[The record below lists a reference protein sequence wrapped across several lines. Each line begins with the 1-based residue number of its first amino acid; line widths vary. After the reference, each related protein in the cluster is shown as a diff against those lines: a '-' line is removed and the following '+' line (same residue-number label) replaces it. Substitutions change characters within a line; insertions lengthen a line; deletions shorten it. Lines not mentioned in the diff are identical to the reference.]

1 MAMSISDELLGA
13 FVPIVV
19 YWVYSAIYM
28 AFGSLDNFRLHSR
41 KDEQDKNLVSKP
53 NVIKNVLFQ
62 QTLQAT
68 LAIFLYK
75 VIGNEGGGASE
86 SQSNSLTVMARQ
98 IIIAMFVLD
107 TWQYFV
113 HRYFHHN
120 KFLYRH
126 FHSHHHRLVVPY
138 AFGAIYNHPVEA
150 FVLDITGGAL
160 SYSISGMSP
169 RTSIFFFSFAT
180 MKSVDDHCGV
190 WLPGNLF
197 HTLFYNNSAY
207 HDVHHHLCG
216 GKYNFSQPFF
226 VMWDR
231 IMGTYMPYSLEN
243 RPEGGFQARPIKKQQ
258 KS

>member
-1 MAMSISDELLGA
+1 MALSISDELLGA

-28 AFGSLDNFRLHSR
+28 AFGSLDKFRLHSR
-41 KDEQDKNLVSKP
+41 KEKNLVSKP

-62 QTLQAT
+62 PTLQAT

-75 VIGNEGGGASE
+75 VIGNECLYWIHG
-86 SQSNSLTVMARQ
+86 NILCT
-98 IIIAMFVLD
+98 D
-107 TWQYFV
+107 T
-113 HRYFHHN
+113 
-120 KFLYRH
+120 
-126 FHSHHHRLVVPY
+126 ST
-138 AFGAIYNHPVEA
+138 
-150 FVLDITGGAL
+150 ITS
-160 SYSISGMSP
+160 SYTD
-169 RTSIFFFSFAT
+169 TSILITIDLSFPT
-180 MKSVDDHCGV
+180 LLEQSTTTQWRLSLDDHCGV

-197 HTLFYNNSAY
+197 HTFFNNNSAY

-243 RPEGGFQARPIKKQQ
+243 RPEGGYEARPIKSNKNHDPYLLA
-258 KS
+258 K